1 MNTADRSI
9 ALMDVAVR
17 RRFAFLTMWPEI
29 GVLSDRAKACDLM
42 EQSFTQ
48 LLDIFVTHA
57 ADDGFQLLP
66 GHAYFLESDVEKAK
80 TKLQTELKPL
90 LLEYIAQGHVSGFR
104 DEIHAYIDS
113 LPE

>member
-1 MNTADRSI
+1 M
-9 ALMDVAVR
+9 AV
-17 RRFAFLTMWPEI
+17 LNDP
-29 GVLSDRAKACDLM
+29 SKACPLM
-42 EQSFTQ
+42 QQKFTQ

-66 GHAYFLESDVEKAK
+66 GHAYFLETDEARAK
-80 TKLQTELKPL
+80 IKLQTELKPL

-104 DEIHAYIDS
+104 DEIYAYIDS